1 MEVRNV
7 DKIKPYITKDKSE
20 IREIFHPTNFVIK
33 NMSIAEA
40 RVKPR
45 ETTEYH
51 FHKKSQE
58 VYFILKGSGIME
70 MEGENKEV
78 KVNDCIFIPVGY
90 RHRIKNIGKKTLR
103 ILCQSSPAYSHEDTV
118 LVEQST

>member
-20 IREIFHPTNFVIK
+20 IREIFHPTNSAIK

-78 KVNDCIFIPVGY
+78 QVNDCIFIPAGIK
-90 RHRIKNIGKKTLR
+90 HRIKNTGSKALR
-103 ILCQSSPAYSHEDTV
+103 ILCQSSPPYSDEDTI
-118 LVEQST
+118 LIR